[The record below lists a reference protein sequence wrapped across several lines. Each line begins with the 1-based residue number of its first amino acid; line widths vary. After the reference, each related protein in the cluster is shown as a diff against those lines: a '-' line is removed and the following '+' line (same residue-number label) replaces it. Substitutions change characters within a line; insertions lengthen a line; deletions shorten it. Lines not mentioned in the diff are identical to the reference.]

1 MSKRFL
7 ICSRQ
12 DMHSNLI
19 LQSVLDAP
27 FAVISVT
34 EPSSNFISYPVAD
47 NKYCK
52 GILAL
57 KFSDVNEGDIKPG
70 DEERYKLKL
79 ITRGQADTI
88 ATYAKSIADEVD
100 VFAVNCDAGIC
111 RSSAIAAALAE
122 YFNGTSAWI
131 WTSPLYLPNM
141 TVYNMVK
148 ESLGM
153 KTLRDY
159 YTKQEQQNG

>member
-7 ICSRQ
+7 ICSR
-12 DMHSNLI
+12 DTMHSELI
-19 LQSVLDAP
+19 LSSLIDAP

-47 NKYCK
+47 NKHCK

-57 KFSDVNEGDIKPG
+57 KFSDINEGDIKPG

-79 ITRGQADTI
+79 ITKAQADTI
-88 ATYAKSIADEVD
+88 ATYAKMIAEDVD
-100 VFAVNCDAGIC
+100 IFAINCDAGIC
-111 RSSAIAAALAE
+111 RSSAIAAALAD
-122 YFNGTSAWI
+122 YFNNSSAWI
-131 WTSPLYLPNM
+131 WDSLLYLPNM

-153 KTLRDY
+153 ETLRQY